1 MSKHL
6 RVAAVGALF
15 LVIAATATTAAWVD
29 SASRTTYA
37 TFNRPVALPGV
48 ELSAGTYIFE
58 LANPHGDL
66 NIVRVSSR
74 DRSKI
79 FLTAFTRI
87 IDRPAGLPADRIVT
101 LGEARADQP
110 APVKAWFPR
119 ASGSGHEF
127 IYHNR

>member
-6 RVAAVGALF
+6 RFAVVGALF
-15 LVIAATATTAAWVD
+15 LVVAATANTGAWVD
-29 SASRTTYA
+29 SESRTTYA

-58 LANPHGDL
+58 LASPHSQL

-87 IDRPAGLPADRIVT
+87 VERPAGLPANRMVT
-101 LGEARADQP
+101 LGEARASEP
-110 APVKAWFPR
+110 PPVKAWFPA
-119 ASGSGHEF
+119 ASGNGHEF
-127 IYHNR
+127 IYYNR